1 MLIFNEYCSSNS
13 EEGCGRTADEGLRMS
28 LLLKDRAETLVAGGL
43 DAESKEGFTLSWLS
57 PAHPEQSQ
65 LLLWIVE

>member
-1 MLIFNEYCSSNS
+1 ML
-13 EEGCGRTADEGLRMS
+13 
-28 LLLKDRAETLVAGGL
+28 LLLKGRAETLVAGGL
-43 DAESKEGFTLSWLS
+43 DAEREEGFALGLLS

>member
-1 MLIFNEYCSSNS
+1 ML
-13 EEGCGRTADEGLRMS
+13 
-28 LLLKDRAETLVAGGL
+28 LLLKDGAVTLAAGSL
-43 DAESKEGFTLSWLS
+43 DAESQEGFTLGLLS